1 MAFPTVSAP
10 YGLKPIN
17 RLDGMPYAGAVRHI
31 QIVSGYG
38 ANIGFGDLVQI
49 DTNGQCIR
57 SAVTDG
63 TSTYVA
69 GVFVGCTFTNPVT
82 KQKQF
87 SQYWPTGTVASDAF
101 AYVVDDPNAVFK
113 AAVVSSGTTVTGLAR
128 TAIGANVAVI
138 NNAAD
143 VNTGNSKIAV
153 DGTTAPGT
161 TSTYVLRVID
171 VVDESE
177 YDDNG
182 TTKFQEVIVKINL
195 HQYNNTAGI

>member
-1 MAFPTVSAP
+1 MAYPTVSAP

-17 RLDGMPYAGAVRHI
+17 RVDGMPYAGATRQI
-31 QIVSGYG
+31 QIVSGLG
-38 ANIGFGDLVQI
+38 ANIGYGDLVQI

-57 SAVTDG
+57 SAVTDS

-101 AYVVDDPNAVFK
+101 AYVVDDPMAAFQAV
-113 AAVVSSGTTVTGLAR
+113 VVSSGTTVSGLAR

-143 VNTGNSKIAV
+143 TTTGNSEIAV

-161 TSTYVLRVID
+161 SDTYVLRVID
-171 VVDESE
+171 VVPESA

-182 TTKFQEVIVKINL
+182 TTKYREVIVKINL

>member
-1 MAFPTVSAP
+1 MAYPTVSAP

-17 RLDGMPYAGAVRHI
+17 RVDGMAYAGATRQI
-31 QIVSGYG
+31 QIASAYDT
-38 ANIGFGDLVQI
+38 NIGFGDLVQI

-57 SAVTDG
+57 SAVTNG

-87 SQYWPTGTVASDAF
+87 SQYWPADTVASDAF
-101 AYVVDDPNAVFK
+101 AYVVDDPMAAFK
-113 AAVVSSGTTVTGLAR
+113 AVVVSSGTTVTGLAR

-138 NNAAD
+138 NNPAD
-143 VNTGNSKIAV
+143 TNTGNSEIAV

-171 VVDESE
+171 VVPESA

-195 HQYNNTAGI
+195 HQYNNTAGV